1 MKVTGGM
8 AGMIIVEDPIAGEFA
23 APPHLQAV
31 SCPDNCENEVQLL
44 FQPTLQYIN
53 EFGRG
58 YANIQCFQ
66 IVWYRNCNSRYC
78 QNNFTFRC

>member
-23 APPHLQAV
+23 ASPHLQAV

-53 EFGRG
+53 QFGRG
-58 YANIQCFQ
+58 YANIQQQ
-66 IVWYRNCNSRYC
+66 IEDDDL
-78 QNNFTFRC
+78 FR